1 MGAGQ
6 TRKLTENTVDDY
18 APTWLCG
25 SLRVVF
31 TSDAPDNPD
40 IFQADALPL
49 AAPAIN
55 VLEYADQ
62 LTIDPNQDI
71 YPQGAPGEEN
81 ASLEGT
87 LPDTASAEPGHTQV
101 LNLGMAVTPQDRT
114 LDRDE
119 AWAAITGCAEIDL
132 TLSPP
137 LYALNLLP
145 IP

>member
-1 MGAGQ
+1 M
-6 TRKLTENTVDDY
+6 
-18 APTWLCG
+18 
-25 SLRVVF
+25 
-31 TSDAPDNPD
+31 
-40 IFQADALPL
+40 
-49 AAPAIN
+49 
-55 VLEYADQ
+55 LEYADQ